1 MQGGA
6 ALFLT
11 RASWNLCGISLRGK
25 TGRTISVFRLLACI
39 IHQRWKVSRTVVG
52 IEDERQGVRQI
63 WDRARAREVAS
74 DSEGI
79 LRQGSASNRQERV
92 SSRGEELV
100 NWCRRVGR
108 RFETE
113 TGKASRWPSG
123 CARSGR
129 FAEPELRF

>member
-1 MQGGA
+1 MPPPPTSMATSA
-6 ALFLT
+6 ALRLSCSAT
-11 RASWNLCGISLRGK
+11 ATVLLGATVISQR
-25 TGRTISVFRLLACI
+25 LACI

-52 IEDERQGVRQI
+52 IEDERKEVRKI
-63 WDRARAREVAS
+63 WDRARAREVAR

-79 LRQGSASNRQERV
+79 LRKGSASNRQERV